1 VRRVITALAGLIP
14 NQAKEILLGSPS
26 KPSWMAGVIHG
37 ILNRIPGEP
46 FPCLPCAGIL
56 EGYRMMVEWTRF
68 RAFAYGTWEP
78 EVVKAVIEVVHEGF
92 VAIDVG
98 AHLGYYALILS
109 RLVGSNGRVIAFE
122 PIPSNF
128 RILSENIELN
138 GCKNVQVVNQ
148 AVSDRSGCC
157 ELAPHALSNS
167 SSFSLLKNGGTK
179 TIAVDAISL
188 DDFLKDWHRPIDF
201 IEIDVEGA
209 EGMVL
214 DGARKTIESYHP
226 VLLVEIHH
234 FGSCL
239 ESSQVPRQLMELD
252 YELRWL
258 LKWEDTSHV
267 LATWK
272 GGSQSK
278 GLGGRLE
285 TLNAM
290 SGVGQRRTVS

>member
-1 VRRVITALAGLIP
+1 M
-14 NQAKEILLGSPS
+14 K
-26 KPSWMAGVIHG
+26 
-37 ILNRIPGEP
+37 
-46 FPCLPCAGIL
+46 
-56 EGYRMMVEWTRF
+56 VEWSRF

-78 EVVKAVIEVVHEGF
+78 EVAKAITEVVHDGF

-122 PIPSNF
+122 PIPANF

-138 GCKNVQVVNQ
+138 HCKNVQVVNQ
-148 AVSDRSGCC
+148 AVSDRSGRCG
-157 ELAPHALSNS
+157 LSPHALSNS
-167 SSFSLLKNGGTK
+167 GSFSLLKNGGTK
-179 TIAVDAISL
+179 TIAVDAVSL
-188 DDFLKDWHRPIDF
+188 DDFLKGWDRQIDF

-209 EGMVL
+209 EGMVI

-226 VLLVEIHH
+226 ILLVEIHH
-234 FGSCL
+234 FGAHL
-239 ESSQVPRQLMELD
+239 ESSQVPRQLMELE

-285 TLNAM
+285 TLNTM
-290 SGVGQRRTVS
+290 SRHGLRKTDS

>member
-1 VRRVITALAGLIP
+1 MKVDW
-14 NQAKEILLGSPS
+14 S
-26 KPSWMAGVIHG
+26 
-37 ILNRIPGEP
+37 
-46 FPCLPCAGIL
+46 
-56 EGYRMMVEWTRF
+56 RF
-68 RAFAYGTWEP
+68 RAFVHGTWEP
-78 EVVKAVIEVVHEGF
+78 EVVKAVTGVVHDGF

-109 RLVGSNGRVIAFE
+109 RIVGPNGRVIAFE

-138 GCKNVQVVNQ
+138 RCKNVQAVNK
-148 AVSDRSGCC
+148 AVSDRSGRC
-157 ELAPHALSNS
+157 EGAPHAESNS
-167 SSFSLLKNGGTK
+167 GSFSLVKNDGAESIT
-179 TIAVDAISL
+179 VDAVSL
-188 DDFLKDWHRPIDF
+188 DDFLKNWGRPIDF

-214 DGARKTIESYHP
+214 DGARKTIELYHP
-226 VLLVEIHH
+226 ILLVEVHH
-234 FGSCL
+234 FGARL

-252 YELRWL
+252 YELNWL

-285 TLNAM
+285 TLNTM
-290 SGVGQRRTVS
+290 SRHGQRRTVSKIIEKLRKSHSCVY